1 MSSSSIGTISS
12 STVADNNLLVDSS
25 SPTVDRLVNSSP
37 PKFPVKL
44 NDRVERNTVGQN
56 ILKAILLHARS
67 NGGYHNCFGFGNK
80 GPLLEGDAKVLFKSD
95 GRLNK

>member
-1 MSSSSIGTISS
+1 MYSSSIGTISS
-12 STVADNNLLVDSS
+12 STVADNNL
-25 SPTVDRLVNSSP
+25 LVNSSP